1 MNILIMEFKIRV
13 SWVNSL
19 KEKRMIVKSILAKL
33 RNKFNVSV
41 SEVGSHDDHKII
53 VIGLAGISDSAK
65 ILDAMGE
72 KIIDFIEDNNDGE
85 ILEIYKNIDKK

>member
-1 MNILIMEFKIRV
+1 MNILVMEFKIRV

-41 SEVGSHDDHKII
+41 SEVASHDDHKII
-53 VIGLAGISDSAK
+53 VIGLSGVSDSAK

-72 KIIDFIEDNNDGE
+72 KIIDFVEDSNDGE
-85 ILEIYKNIDKK
+85 ILEIYKNVEMK